1 MAPGHF
7 DVSGIAELPAK
18 PPILWVRGDADAIVS
33 DASAFDLNF
42 LGQAGVI
49 PGWPGEDAAPAQ
61 QMVAQTRAV
70 LERYAANG
78 GSYAEE
84 VFAGAG
90 HAPALEQPE
99 RFVDLLLQHV
109 RGAA

>member
-1 MAPGHF
+1 M
-7 DVSGIAELPAK
+7 
-18 PPILWVRGDADAIVS
+18 RGDADAIVS
-33 DASAFDLNF
+33 DSSAFDLNF

-49 PGWPGEDAAPAQ
+49 PGWPGADVAPAQ
-61 QMVAQTRAV
+61 QMLAQTRAV

-78 GSYAEE
+78 GRYSEE

-90 HAPALEQPE
+90 HAPSLEQPK
-99 RFVDLLLQHV
+99 RFAELLAAHV